1 MPGCNRISSIC
12 RDCYNDW
19 ANVPFMFSGQI
30 EICKLCMS
38 SYIELLEELERIY
51 IIVPGVRR
59 AQAGEE
65 EVVYRWGE
73 PDTIRDAI
81 EALPAEPSLHELL
94 WEEPLP
100 AGATRPVMTFQ
111 GKSRRPSYV
120 NF

>member
-1 MPGCNRISSIC
+1 
-12 RDCYNDW
+12 
-19 ANVPFMFSGQI
+19 MFWGQI

-38 SYIELLEELERIY
+38 SYIEFLEHLERIY

-59 AQAGEE
+59 ALAGEE

-73 PDTIRDAI
+73 PDTIDAAI

-100 AGATRPVMTFQ
+100 AGGTRPAMTFQ
-111 GKSRRPSYV
+111 GKSRSPSY
-120 NF
+120 NNLSR